1 METKQV
7 KKLDIREEETRIWSR
22 VVNTETVDQFCLDH
36 NVKITSKDGMFDC
49 YIDGI
54 FYTSMLTSF
63 GALYRGIH
71 EYRTKN
77 AKNSSQ

>member
-1 METKQV
+1 METKQI
-7 KKLDIREEETRIWSR
+7 KKLDLREEETRVWS
-22 VVNTETVDQFCLDH
+22 NIADTKLVDQFCLDH
-36 NVKITSKDGMFDC
+36 NVKIVGKDGMFDC
-49 YIDGI
+49 YIDGV

-71 EYRTKN
+71 EYRVKN